1 MGFAKSKMERTN
13 YDEGDI
19 MYRPKVLVTAPVATR
34 SGYGARSRDVVR
46 ALLALDRYD
55 VKVFP
60 VPWGATPQNAL
71 VMNNPQDKMIYD
83 VIVKSEE
90 EMKTQPDIHIH
101 IVVPNEFQAIGKYN
115 IGITAGLETTVIPQ
129 DWIDGCNRMDLVLAS
144 SKFSADVMNQTVYSN
159 DQNQE
164 LRVQKKVDT
173 LFEGA
178 DVDLFHRKKSG
189 DEYSKPLV
197 DSLKHVETNWNFL
210 FVGHW
215 LQGGPGKDRKDVH
228 NLIRTFFTAF
238 RGNKSTGLIL
248 KTSGATPCMLDREDM
263 LRKIREVKIS
273 SGIPE
278 ADLPNVYLLHA
289 DLYDEEVNDLYNH
302 PKVKAHITFT
312 HGEGFGRPLLEASL
326 SGKPVIA
333 TNWSGHVDFL
343 NNKNAILLPGG
354 LVKVEKESLQ
364 DNIWVDG
371 QQWFQVDYRSAAQKM
386 LHVRKNLKVYKNKG
400 MKLML
405 YNKSKFSF
413 DAMVSRLGQVLDN
426 NLPTFTETVVPNIN
440 LPKLE
445 AV

>member
-1 MGFAKSKMERTN
+1 MGCPEVKMERTN

-71 VMNNPQDKMIYD
+71 VMDNPDDKMIYD
-83 VIVKSEE
+83 AIIKSDD
-90 EMKTQPDIHIH
+90 EMKTQPDVHIH
-101 IVVPNEFQAIGKYN
+101 IVVPNEFQPIGKYN

-129 DWIDGCNRMDLVLAS
+129 DWIEGCNRMDLVLAS
-144 SKFSADVMNQTVYSN
+144 SKFSADVMNQTVYKN

-164 LRVQKKVDT
+164 LRIQKKVDT

-178 DVDLFHRKKSG
+178 NVNLFNRKKSG

-197 DSLKHVETNWNFL
+197 DALEQVETNWNFL

-215 LQGGPGKDRKDVH
+215 LQGDLGKDRKDVG
-228 NLIRTFFTAF
+228 NLVRTFFTAF

-248 KTSGATPCMLDREDM
+248 KTSGATPCIMDREEM
-263 LRKIREVKIS
+263 LRKIREVKIT
-273 SGIPE
+273 SGIPD

-333 TNWSGHVDFL
+333 PNWSGHVDFL
-343 NNKNAILLPGG
+343 NDKNAILLPGG
-354 LVKVEKESLQ
+354 LVKVEKGSLQ
-364 DNIWVDG
+364 DNIWVEG
-371 QQWFQVDYRSAAQKM
+371 QQWYQVDYRAAAQKM

-413 DAMVSRLGQVLDN
+413 DSMVSRLGQVLDN
-426 NLPTFTETVVPNIN
+426 NLPAFTQTVVPNIN

>member
-1 MGFAKSKMERTN
+1 
-13 YDEGDI
+13 

-46 ALLALDRYD
+46 ALLALDKYD
-55 VKVFP
+55 IKVFP

-71 VMNNPQDKMIYD
+71 VMDDPKDKMIYD
-83 VIVKSEE
+83 VIVKSED
-90 EMKTQPDIHIH
+90 EMKQQPDIHIH

-144 SKFSADVMNQTVYSN
+144 SKFSAEVMNQTIYSN
-159 DQNQE
+159 EQKQE
-164 LRVQKKVDT
+164 LKVIKKVDT

-178 DVDLFHRKKSG
+178 DVDLFKRKKSG
-189 DEYSKPLV
+189 DEYSKVLV
-197 DSLKHVETNWNFL
+197 DAMEKIETNWNFL

-215 LQGGPGKDRKDVH
+215 LQGGPGKDRKDVW
-228 NLIRTFFTAF
+228 NLVRTFFTAF

-248 KTSGATPCMLDREDM
+248 KTSGATPCMMDREDM

-273 SGIPE
+273 CGIPE
-278 ADLPNVYLLHA
+278 ADLPNVWLLHA

-302 PKVKAHITFT
+302 PKVKAHVTFT

-333 TNWSGHVDFL
+333 PNWSGHVDFL
-343 NNKNAILLPGG
+343 NDKNAILLPGS
-354 LVKVEKESLQ
+354 LVKVEKESFQ

-371 QQWFQVDYRSAAQKM
+371 QHWFQIDYRSAAQKM

-400 MKLML
+400 MKLMIF
-405 YNKSKFSF
+405 NKSKFSF
-413 DAMVSRLGQVLDN
+413 DSMVNRLDAVLEQ
-426 NLPTFTETVVPNIN
+426 NLPEFTETVVPNIN